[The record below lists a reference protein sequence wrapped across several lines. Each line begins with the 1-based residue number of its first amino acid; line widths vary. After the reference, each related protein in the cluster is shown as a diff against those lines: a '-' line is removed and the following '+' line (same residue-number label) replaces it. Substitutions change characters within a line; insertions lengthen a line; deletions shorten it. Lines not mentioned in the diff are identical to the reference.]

1 MSDLFLSDNSGG
13 RYMSNISGIISS
25 ASGFSPRAMMD
36 KRIDTAVQAGKLS
49 ETDETALETALDAID
64 AALGVSAT
72 STSDTQTTKLDPSE
86 MKSRIDSLIDDQV
99 SAGTLTEDQAAA
111 LQSFFAQGGPPPV
124 GATEGSSE
132 TASVDGVE
140 GAGCA
145 GGPQGMR
152 GPPPPPPPVSDDSDS
167 DDSTTTSESSATDK
181 LDAIIAFLEN
191 LRQTMASSTY
201 GSSTSSAD
209 SANSGLVV
217 DSLA

>member
-1 MSDLFLSDNSGG
+1 
-13 RYMSNISGIISS
+13 MSNISGIMSS

-36 KRIDTAVQAGKLS
+36 KRIDSAVQAGKLS

-64 AALGVSAT
+64 AVLGAGASSASGT
-72 STSDTQTTKLDPSE
+72 ETTRLDPSE

-99 SAGTLTEDQAAA
+99 SAGTLTEDQATA
-111 LQSFFAQGGPPPV
+111 LQSFFAQGGPQPA
-124 GATEGSSE
+124 GAMEGSSE
-132 TASVDGVE
+132 TASADGVE

-152 GPPPPPPPVSDDSDS
+152 GPPPPPPASDDSDS
-167 DDSTTTSESSATDK
+167 DDSTTTSESSAADK

-201 GSSTSSAD
+201 GASTSSTD